1 MNKAGY
7 LDTKIILNTYIGIR
21 LVFVKLKWLL
31 IISFI
36 FFEYKI
42 TEYHQIHFYS
52 GNICLIIIIIII
64 GLPPL

>member
-52 GNICLIIIIIII
+52 GNIR
-64 GLPPL
+64 